1 MEKYYQSLNLILY
14 IKGLEKDT
22 SFKSVFNLKL
32 NITYYTMSKIPI
44 ASTPQYVLIIS
55 LKKNRA
61 YLKIIGFW
69 RNPEMVPN
77 YIEDW
82 KKAVTMLSPGFT
94 LLTDAR
100 EMVIHPGPV
109 RQLHEQAQKLIVDY
123 GVSKVAELQKNVA
136 AELQLNGVASGTRLP
151 KKNFFNQ
158 LEAEDW
164 LSIPVEA

>member
-1 MEKYYQSLNLILY
+1 
-14 IKGLEKDT
+14 
-22 SFKSVFNLKL
+22 
-32 NITYYTMSKIPI
+32 MSKIPI
-44 ASTPQYVLIIS
+44 ASSPQYELIVS

-77 YIEDW
+77 YLEDW
-82 KKAVTMLSPGFT
+82 KKAVSILSPGFT

-100 EMVIHPGPV
+100 EMVIHPGTV
-109 RQLHEQAQKLIVDY
+109 REIHEKAQKFIVDC
-123 GVSKVAELQKNVA
+123 GVSKVAELQNNVA

-158 LEAEDW
+158 LAAEDW